1 MQIWCDLRNHSTLDF
16 DPKDFDFILSN
27 DSSSSFYTEGNNL
40 IMDQKNIGS
49 IVDISSVKG
58 QDFAKGLVGLAQWII
73 LEFDNWK
80 MIPIEN
86 LIAICDGTGTKIAA
100 KITKSVDVPG
110 AAFALDIGIDA
121 ILINPKKELI
131 DAAKIAKFQRQE
143 QYQEYSANDEYDE
156 QIILASSVISS
167 VSNIKNSARYCID
180 LTTVLQVGEGV
191 LVGSSA
197 SSLALIHGETIPS
210 EFVPTRPFRIN
221 AGSPHSYILMN
232 DGKTKYISELKSGDE
247 ICIVKENGEC
257 RSGTIGRLKIEKRPF
272 LQICWE
278 NNNDKPSNIFLQQ
291 AETVKLVC
299 PNNQIVAVTEIKP
312 GDKILT
318 YNNEGQRHIGMKISS
333 DVEER

>member
-16 DPKDFDFILSN
+16 DLKDFDSILST
-27 DSSSSFYTEGNNL
+27 DPSSSFYTEGNYL
-40 IMDQKNIGS
+40 IKNKENIGS
-49 IVDISSVKG
+49 IVNITSLEG
-58 QDFAKGLVGLAQWII
+58 QDYAKGLVGLAQWIV

-86 LIAICDGTGTKIAA
+86 LIAICEGTGTKIAA
-100 KITKSVDVPG
+100 KITKSIDVPG
-110 AAFALDIGIDA
+110 AAFALDKGIDA
-121 ILINPKKELI
+121 ILINPKEELI

-143 QYQEYSANDEYDE
+143 QYQEYSADDEYDD
-156 QIILASSVISS
+156 QIIMDSSVISS
-167 VSNIKNSARYCID
+167 ISNIKNSARYCID

-257 RSGTIGRLKIEKRPF
+257 RAGIIGRLKIEKRPF
-272 LQICWE
+272 LQVCWE

-299 PNNQIVAVTEIKP
+299 PNNQTVAVTEIRP

-318 YNNEGQRHIGMKISS
+318 YNNEGKRHIGMKISS

>member
-156 QIILASSVISS
+156 QIIMASSVISS

>member
-110 AAFALDIGIDA
+110 AAYALDIGIDA
-121 ILINPKKELI
+121 ILIKPKKELI

-232 DGKTKYISELKSGDE
+232 DGKTKYISELKTGDE

-312 GDKILT
+312 GDKI
-318 YNNEGQRHIGMKISS
+318 EVFDRK
-333 DVEER
+333 EEAQEI

>member
-27 DSSSSFYTEGNNL
+27 DSSSSFYTDGNNL

-110 AAFALDIGIDA
+110 AAYALDIGIDA

-156 QIILASSVISS
+156 QIIMASSVISS

>member
-86 LIAICDGTGTKIAA
+86 LIAICEGTGTKIAA

-131 DAAKIAKFQRQE
+131 DAAKIAKYQRQE
-143 QYQEYSANDEYDE
+143 QYQKYSANDEYDE
-156 QIILASSVISS
+156 QIIMASSVISS

-180 LTTVLQVGEGV
+180 LTTILQVGEGV

>member
-16 DPKDFDFILSN
+16 DQKDFDFILST
-27 DSSSSFYTEGNNL
+27 DSSTSFYTEGNNL

-58 QDFAKGLVGLAQWII
+58 QEFAKGLVGLAQWII

-86 LIAICDGTGTKIAA
+86 LIAICQGTGTKIAA

-143 QYQEYSANDEYDE
+143 QYQKYSANDEYDE
-156 QIILASSVISS
+156 QIIMASSVISS

-247 ICIVKENGEC
+247 ICVVKENGEC

>member
-1 MQIWCDLRNHSTLDF
+1 M
-16 DPKDFDFILSN
+16 
-27 DSSSSFYTEGNNL
+27 
-40 IMDQKNIGS
+40 
-49 IVDISSVKG
+49 
-58 QDFAKGLVGLAQWII
+58 
-73 LEFDNWK
+73 
-80 MIPIEN
+80 
-86 LIAICDGTGTKIAA
+86 
-100 KITKSVDVPG
+100 
-110 AAFALDIGIDA
+110 
-121 ILINPKKELI
+121 
-131 DAAKIAKFQRQE
+131 
-143 QYQEYSANDEYDE
+143 
-156 QIILASSVISS
+156 ASSVISS

-180 LTTVLQVGEGV
+180 LTTILQVGEGV

-299 PNNQIVAVTEIKP
+299 PNSQIVAVTEIKP

>member
-86 LIAICDGTGTKIAA
+86 LIAICQGTGTKIAA

-131 DAAKIAKFQRQE
+131 DAAKIAKYQRQE
-143 QYQEYSANDEYDE
+143 QYQKYSANDEYDE
-156 QIILASSVISS
+156 QIIMASSVISS

-180 LTTVLQVGEGV
+180 LTTILQVGEGV